1 MKASEIPSLDE
12 YWRLLESHLR
22 PFSREEQAVAVALY
36 RELAKGKPVDADQL
50 GRALGVTSD
59 ESRALLERDAIKS
72 LVYPDG
78 EGRVLGF
85 GGLTAAPMHH
95 RFEVGG
101 RILWTWCAWDSLFIP
116 EILGREARVTSPD
129 PENREIVRL
138 VVTPDRV
145 DSIVP
150 SDAVVSFV
158 RPESQAFDS
167 SAANVMAS
175 FCHFIFFFSSRQSG
189 ERWVAKHP
197 ATFLYSLDDASAL
210 AKRFNAR
217 NFGPELA
224 RRVSSRA
231 PTKRDFPYAPMP
243 RRCLCDR
250 EGLINSS
257 DLRKAA
263 APMRVGRI
271 PANLSA
277 TERDLL
283 QLLVVTV

>member
-1 MKASEIPSLDE
+1 MAGANVPALDE

-22 PFSREEQAVAVALY
+22 PFSREEQPVAVALY
-36 RELAKGKPVDADQL
+36 RELAKGKPVDAVHL
-50 GRALGVTSD
+50 GRALGVSYE
-59 ESRALLERDAIKS
+59 ESCVLLERDAIKS
-72 LVYPDG
+72 FVYPDG

-85 GGLTAAPMHH
+85 GGLAVARMHH

-138 VVTPDRV
+138 VVAPDRV
-145 DSIVP
+145 ESAVP
-150 SDAVVSFV
+150 TDAVVSFI
-158 RPESQAFDS
+158 RPEEQAFDT
-167 SAANVMAS
+167 SAANVMAK

-197 ATFLYSLDDASAL
+197 ATFLYSLDDAFAL

-224 RRVSSRA
+224 RRASS
-231 PTKRDFPYAPMP
+231 
-243 RRCLCDR
+243 
-250 EGLINSS
+250 
-257 DLRKAA
+257 
-263 APMRVGRI
+263 
-271 PANLSA
+271 PAW
-277 TERDLL
+277 ERD
-283 QLLVVTV
+283 QLSQ